1 MQQAPY
7 PFPAALIFGV
17 PGAGKGT
24 QGDILRHVPGF
35 FHVSS
40 GVVFRSLDPDSP
52 DGRSAHEFIR
62 RGELV
67 PDDMTIRLFTD
78 HLETERLTGRFDP
91 QADLLLLD
99 GIPRNIAQQT
109 LLEKLIDVR
118 LVLHLVCRNKEEMI
132 ERIKRR
138 ARLENRDDDA
148 SESVTRK
155 RFEIYD
161 RDTVPVLE
169 RYPDSIIRRIES
181 SMTQAEVLLACLEAL
196 VPVFKDCM
204 PRELPANP

>member
-7 PFPAALIFGV
+7 PYPAALIFGV

-40 GVVFRSLDPDSP
+40 GVVFRKLDPQSP
-52 DGRSAHEFIR
+52 DGRSAREYIS

-67 PDDMTIRLFTD
+67 PDDMTIRLFSD
-78 HLETERLTGRFDP
+78 HLEAERTSGRFDP
-91 QADLLLLD
+91 ANDLLLLD
-99 GIPRNIAQQT
+99 GIPRNLTQQE
-109 LLEKLIDVR
+109 LLKQYVDVR
-118 LVLHLVCRNKEEMI
+118 LVLHLVCRDKEAMI

-138 ARLENRDDDA
+138 ARIENRDDDA
-148 SESVTRK
+148 SEAITRK

-161 RDTVPVLE
+161 RETVPVLAG
-169 RYPDSIIRRIES
+169 YPDSIIRGIES
-181 SMTQAEVLLACLEAL
+181 SMTQAEVLLECLEAL
-196 VPVFKDCM
+196 VPVFKECM
-204 PRELPANP
+204 PRDLAAAT